1 MKQSLQEDLFFTMNK
16 IFYSRYFYIVFLL
29 TNTVYLDHITFKNLS
44 QKNNKK
50 TNKNNNNKT
59 TKNRQ
64 LKYCKSFCIT
74 PFFVVFSLP
83 VSEFKTSLR
92 PPSSSPGISYS
103 FFLSLSVCLSVYLS
117 LSLSLT
123 LSLSLSPSFSFS
135 PSLVFSLFFQNLFGE
150 KKKRHKISH
159 LESCNGFQIE

>member
-1 MKQSLQEDLFFTMNK
+1 MNK

-74 PFFVVFSLP
+74 PFFVVFSLS

-117 LSLSLT
+117 LSLSHSFS
-123 LSLSLSPSFSFS
+123 LSLSLFLFLSVSSFLSF
-135 PSLVFSLFFQNLFGE
+135 LFKTYLAK
-150 KKKRHKISH
+150 KKKRYKISH